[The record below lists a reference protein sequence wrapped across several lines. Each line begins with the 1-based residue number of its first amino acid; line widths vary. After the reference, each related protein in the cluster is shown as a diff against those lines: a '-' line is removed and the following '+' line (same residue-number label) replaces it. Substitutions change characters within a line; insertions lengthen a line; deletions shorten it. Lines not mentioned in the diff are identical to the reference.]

1 MRTWTLAAVLTVG
14 CFLPGCSSEEAR
26 TGSDAD
32 NAPPASERESVRLTG
47 AANGEQIYYATCA
60 VCHDP
65 VSEDARI
72 APSLK
77 GYFQQPSHKLADGQE
92 HEHSEAFAREF
103 ILKGNT
109 NMPPMNKV
117 LSPEH
122 LEDVLAYL
130 RTL

>member
-1 MRTWTLAAVLTVG
+1 MRAWMLTAGLAVG
-14 CFLPGCSSEEAR
+14 CFLLGCSSQEGR
-26 TGSDAD
+26 TGSDAE
-32 NAPPASERESVRLTG
+32 NAPAAPEAVSLTG
-47 AANGEQIYYATCA
+47 VAKGEQIFYATCA

-65 VSEDARI
+65 VSEEVRI

-77 GYFQQPSHKLADGQE
+77 GYFQQPPHELADGR
-92 HEHSEAFAREF
+92 EHSHTEEFTREI

-122 LEDVLAYL
+122 LEDILAYL

>member
-1 MRTWTLAAVLTVG
+1 MWKLAAVLVVG
-14 CFLPGCSSEEAR
+14 CFFLGCSSQESR
-26 TGSDAD
+26 TGSDAE
-32 NAPPASERESVRLTG
+32 NAPSAPVGETLSLTG
-47 AANGEQIYYATCA
+47 HAKGEQIFYATCA

-65 VSEDARI
+65 ATEAGRI

-77 GYFQQPSHKLADGQE
+77 GYFQQPPHKLADGR
-92 HEHSEAFAREF
+92 EHSHTGEFTREI

-117 LSPEH
+117 LSPQDV
-122 LEDVLAYL
+122 EDILAYL